1 MTHTSACLDRLAC
14 IVPHPR
20 LPLRQIAFAARHHLS
35 VPLSIFQATGGP
47 WGSTSR
53 DTVGCS
59 NPGNALCVALGR
71 LPKSPR
77 CPAPLAA
84 RRARIKKWIRPT
96 AHFALYL
103 PHISALFVFKLRG
116 TAAPPQFQTL
126 DACEIE
132 PYPTLG
138 RGTPETPFFT
148 LSLVRSAT
156 PLSFVRY
163 RVVVSPFG
171 QYPKAVLPEGECE
184 EGTPNT

>member
-1 MTHTSACLDRLAC
+1 VSPRRLA
-14 IVPHPR
+14 R
-20 LPLRQIAFAARHHLS
+20 
-35 VPLSIFQATGGP
+35 
-47 WGSTSR
+47 
-53 DTVGCS
+53 
-59 NPGNALCVALGR
+59 
-71 LPKSPR
+71 
-77 CPAPLAA
+77 A
-84 RRARIKKWIRPT
+84 RRFLDETLVSAATLVQVTALPAVLAEGPARQAFIYTGCICRLIYLALRARPSCLSSSVFR
-96 AHFALYL
+96 FALYL